1 MRVNHRQAPPWPL
14 FFLFNISFTSQQ
26 THPST
31 LLPKRS
37 KEQAQPGMKSTG
49 ISLDL
54 SVPHIPEINNH
65 DERFCFPKHF
75 CLNFRESKPNEE
87 SGVFFVLRTP
97 LIPTLNYRPWP
108 QRSKN
113 KTKQKKTFLHIIVK
127 GSLTERRQLDF
138 LSFKHSLQKTFAIV
152 TNN

>member
-1 MRVNHRQAPPWPL
+1 MRVNHRQAPPRPL

-37 KEQAQPGMKSTG
+37 EQAQPGMKSSG

-75 CLNFRESKPNEE
+75 CLHFRESKPKEE

-113 KTKQKKTFLHIIVK
+113 KTKKNTFLHIIVK

-138 LSFKHSLQKTFAIV
+138 LSFKHSSQKTFAIV